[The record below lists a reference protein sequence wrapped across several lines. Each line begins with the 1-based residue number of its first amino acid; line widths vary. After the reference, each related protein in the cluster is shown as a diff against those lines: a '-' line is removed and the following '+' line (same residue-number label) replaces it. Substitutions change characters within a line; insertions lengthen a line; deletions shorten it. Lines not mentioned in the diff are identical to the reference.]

1 MKKTVTFLCTALLAV
16 SAYADEFVSAGN
28 GTTYTL
34 SDLSKIPACGVRSEN
49 GAWVLDSTFTISE
62 GDVLKL
68 QNNEVVKFTDGLALT
83 IDGTLDCA
91 PADTVLVTRY
101 GEGTPKGFRMY
112 SDNANAILKNARF
125 EYVGITFASTN
136 GSLKAENCT
145 FYKYAASLSTSACI
159 NFSKA
164 GKGNV
169 IDHCYFLESGT
180 GAVGN
185 GANTP
190 VGIKVTNSYFYCNN
204 SGNSN
209 RPQINLTCYGA
220 EDVEISGNT
229 VIGGHFTKVGG
240 IAVNNMLGQAFS
252 NKVTIKNNVV
262 KENRY
267 GITVT
272 GSLDVDIID
281 NDIIDNIYE
290 TNANNGGSGISLYD
304 SAGKGKIYVKGN
316 YIDNNLWG
324 ITIIGKPEVNAGK
337 VEDKNAADYN
347 PGGNVFKNNGNN
359 GVLYDLYNNGPN
371 TVYAQG
377 NVWNVETQDST
388 SIEKVVWHKADFAT
402 LGEVIFMPAGSK
414 EQTSVNDVKAVT
426 PVVAVRYFDLM
437 GRESAVPFEGVNIVV
452 ERHTDGS
459 VTTSKVMK

>member
-1 MKKTVTFLCTALLAV
+1 MKKIVTFLCVAALAA

-34 SDLSKIPACGVRSEN
+34 DDLSKIASCGVHKVD
-49 GAWVLDSTFTISE
+49 GAWVLDSTFTISA
-62 GDVLKL
+62 GDVLKF
-68 QNNEVVKFTDGLALT
+68 QNNEVVKLTDGLVLT

-101 GEGTPKGFRMY
+101 GESEPKGFRLY
-112 SDNANAILKNARF
+112 DDNAKAVLKNARF
-125 EYVGITFASTN
+125 EYVGITLGSGN
-136 GSLKAENCT
+136 GNIVAQNCT
-145 FYKYAASLSTSACI
+145 FYQYNGKLSTNACL
-159 NFSKA
+159 NFSKT

-169 IDHCYFLESGT
+169 VDHCSFIESTTSG
-180 GAVGN
+180 VGN

-190 VGIKVTNSYFYCNN
+190 VGIKVTNCYFYHNN
-204 SGNSN
+204 TGNSN
-209 RPQINLTCYGA
+209 RPQINLTCYGT

-229 VIGGHFTKVGG
+229 VIGGHYNKVGG

-252 NKVTIKNNVV
+252 NKVVIKNNVV

-281 NDIIDNIYE
+281 NDIIDNTYE
-290 TNANNGGSGISLYD
+290 SNANNGGSGISLYD
-304 SAGKGKIYVKGN
+304 SAGKGKIFVKGN
-316 YIDNNLWG
+316 YIDTNLWG

-337 VEDKNAADYN
+337 VEDKTAADYN

-377 NVWNVETQDST
+377 NVWNVETQDSI
-388 SIEKVVWHKADFAT
+388 SIEKVVWHKADFAN
-402 LGEVIFMPAGSK
+402 LGQVIFMPAGSQ
-414 EQTSVNDVKAVT
+414 EGTSVTDVKAVA
-426 PVVAVRYFDLM
+426 PVEAVRYFDLM
-437 GRESAVPFEGVNIVV
+437 GRESAVPFEGINVVV
-452 ERHTDGS
+452 ERHTDGT
-459 VTTSKVMK
+459 VTTSKVMR

>member
-1 MKKTVTFLCTALLAV
+1 MKKTVTFLCAAVLAV

-34 SDLSKIPACGVRSEN
+34 GDLSKIPVCGVRMED
-49 GAWVLDSTFTISE
+49 GAWVLDSTFTISA

-68 QNNEVVKFTDGLALT
+68 QNNEVVKFTDGLVLT

-101 GEGTPKGFRMY
+101 GESAPKGFRLY
-112 SDNANAILKNARF
+112 DDNAKAVLKNARF
-125 EYVGITFASTN
+125 EYVGITLASGKGNLT
-136 GSLKAENCT
+136 AENCT
-145 FYKYAASLSTSACI
+145 FYKYNAKLSSSACV
-159 NFSKA
+159 NFSKS
-164 GKGNV
+164 GTGNV
-169 IDHCYFLESGT
+169 INNCNFIESVT

-209 RPQINLTCYGA
+209 RPQINLTCYGT

-272 GSLDVDIID
+272 GSLNVDIID

-304 SAGKGKIYVKGN
+304 SAGKGKIFVKGN

-337 VEDKNAADYN
+337 VENKEAADYN

-377 NVWNVETQDST
+377 NVWNVETQDSV
-388 SIEKVVWHKADFAT
+388 SIEKVVWHKADIAT
-402 LGEVIFMPAGSK
+402 LGQVIFMPAGSK
-414 EQTSVNDVKAVT
+414 EQTSVNEVKTVA
-426 PVVAVRYFDLM
+426 PVEAVRYFDLM

-452 ERHTDGS
+452 ERHTDGT